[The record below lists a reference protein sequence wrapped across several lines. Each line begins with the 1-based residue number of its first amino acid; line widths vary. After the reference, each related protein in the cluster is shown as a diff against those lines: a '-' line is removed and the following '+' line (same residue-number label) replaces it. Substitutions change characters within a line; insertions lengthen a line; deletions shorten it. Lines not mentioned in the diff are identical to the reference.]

1 MTATVTQLRTGME
14 LVDSAELA
22 RLREIERLAA
32 LLTKE
37 IYDRRAR
44 GWSKVPTRFVV
55 PLAEALLKGRT

>member
-37 IYDRRAR
+37 IYDRRAKR
-44 GWSKVPTRFVV
+44 WYKAPMAFVT
-55 PLAEALLKGRT
+55 PLAAALLRGRT

>member
-1 MTATVTQLRTGME
+1 MGAQVIALRTGME

-37 IYDRRAR
+37 IYDRRAKR
-44 GWSKVPTRFVV
+44 WHKAPMAFVA
-55 PLAEALLKGRT
+55 PLAAALLKGRT